1 MRKTLMGNRLLCVK
15 GGKGEMHDM
24 KSKHEIKTH
33 CAYMRGAE
41 ISSVRFNVVACMKLW
56 KLIAFVLHILK
67 VQVNIIY
74 HTSNSCGLCDG
85 S

>member
-1 MRKTLMGNRLLCVK
+1 MGNRLLCVK

-41 ISSVRFNVVACMKLW
+41 ISSVRFNVVACMKL
-56 KLIAFVLHILK
+56 
-67 VQVNIIY
+67 
-74 HTSNSCGLCDG
+74 
-85 S
+85 